1 MLMAFSAM
9 IISLMHVLVRDLST
23 EINPM
28 EIAFFRNISA
38 AMLTAPFALR
48 QGRQALISKRPKLQ
62 LVRGFLGNIAM
73 LTWFYALSILPV
85 GDATA
90 LSFTAVIFTAIGA
103 ALFLRENVG
112 MRRWAAIFIG
122 LTGTLIILRPGVQA
136 VSLGALVVIGSTVL
150 WACTLLIVKVL
161 GRTDSSITIVFYS
174 SVYFTLF
181 SFPVA
186 LYDWTWPTLTQL
198 GLMVVIG
205 GMAALGHF
213 AIAEAMKSADTS
225 VIVPLDF
232 TRLLWAAGVGYL
244 VFGEF
249 PDFWTWVGGIVVFSS
264 TVYISYRE
272 ARARKR
278 GV

>member
-1 MLMAFSAM
+1 M
-9 IISLMHVLVRDLST
+9 V
-23 EINPM
+23 
-28 EIAFFRNISA
+28 
-38 AMLTAPFALR
+38 PFALR

-103 ALFLRENVG
+103 ALFLREKVG
-112 MRRWAAIFIG
+112 VRRWAAIFIG
-122 LTGTLIILRPGVQA
+122 LIGTTIILRPGVQA
-136 VSLGALVVIGSTVL
+136 VSLGALVVVGSTVL

-198 GLMVVIG
+198 GLMIVIG

-213 AIAEAMKSADTS
+213 AIAEAMKAADAS

-272 ARARKR
+272 AQARKR
-278 GV
+278 GT